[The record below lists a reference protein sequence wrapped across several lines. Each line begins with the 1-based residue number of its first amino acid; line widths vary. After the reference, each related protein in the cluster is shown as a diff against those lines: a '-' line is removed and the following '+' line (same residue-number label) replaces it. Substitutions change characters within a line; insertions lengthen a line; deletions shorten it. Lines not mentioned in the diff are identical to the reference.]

1 MTTNVVPLPV
11 SYLKRR
17 ISVVMVSYYTGPSL
31 MESVPAVLADTDI
44 LELII
49 VDNGNTVSARQRLW
63 ALAKN
68 ERRIRIVQGQ
78 GNVGFGRACNYGA
91 KLARGDYILFLNP
104 DAVIEKGTAMV
115 LAECGDELTR
125 PWVAGGNLQTV
136 NGVEQRGSRRNAL
149 TPVSAVVSFTP
160 LHKLPGLKSVHLEKQ
175 PLPEEPVKMPIVSGA
190 CMMVDRESFDML
202 GGFDEH
208 YFLHVEDIDICRRAK
223 LSGGDVYFVPNA
235 KVMHYGST
243 SRARIVRVER
253 NKLRGFVRYFWNYS
267 SRWWAKLLVIAAWP
281 FMYLAIMGRAWWLSV
296 RTPWLE

>member
-11 SYLKRR
+11 SYLKKR
-17 ISVVMVSYYTGPSL
+17 ISVVMVSYFTGPSL
-31 MESVPAVLADTDI
+31 MESVPAVLADSDI

-49 VDNGNTVSARQRLW
+49 IDNGNTVSARERLW

-68 ERRIRIVQGQ
+68 ERRVRLVQGQ

-91 KLARGDYILFLNP
+91 RLAKGDYILFLNP
-104 DAVIEKGTAMV
+104 DAVIEKGTAMAM
-115 LAECGDELTR
+115 AECGDGLTQ
-125 PWVAGGNLQTV
+125 PWIAGGNLQTV
-136 NGVEQRGSRRNAL
+136 NGVEQRGSRRSAL
-149 TPVSAVVSFTP
+149 TPMSAVVSFTP
-160 LHKLPGLKSVHLEKQ
+160 LHKLPGFKSVHLEHL
-175 PLPEEPVKMPIVSGA
+175 PLPDGPVEMPIVSGA

-202 GGFDEH
+202 GGFDER

-223 LSGGDVYFVPNA
+223 LSGGDVFFVPDA

-243 SRARIVRVER
+243 SKARIVRVER

-267 SRWWAKLLVIAAWP
+267 SQWWAKLLLIAAWP

-296 RTPWLE
+296 RNPWLE